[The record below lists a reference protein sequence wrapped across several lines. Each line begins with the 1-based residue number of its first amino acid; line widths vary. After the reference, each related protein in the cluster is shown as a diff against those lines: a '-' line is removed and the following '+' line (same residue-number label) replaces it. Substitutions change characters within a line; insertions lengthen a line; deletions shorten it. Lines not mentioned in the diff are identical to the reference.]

1 MEGKILS
8 TVGGICRVFS
18 KGETYNLFSRG
29 SIRHKEISL
38 CAGDNVIFDEKE
50 QVITEVKERKNWLI
64 RPRSA
69 NVDLMMITMSVVEPE
84 LSPELM
90 YKFLTY
96 ANLNNVNAAVLF
108 TKLDRLEDK
117 SKVLSIKKDLEILG
131 FKVFT
136 LSRGNEEDV
145 KVLQDYLSDKTTVIM
160 GQTGVGKSSAINL
173 IDPQF
178 NRKVGEYSEALGRG
192 KHQTK
197 EVILLPFRNGF
208 IGDTP
213 GFSSLEL
220 DLYKEDLAQYFP
232 GYNKYYLEC
241 YFSNCLHQNEKEC
254 KIKEEIAK
262 GNLSNEGYEVYIKL
276 LNELEF
282 RKERYRKWKTI
293 LHQVYYQQT
302 KHILKMKSKRLKL

>member
-8 TVGGICRVFS
+8 TVGGIYKVFS
-18 KGETYNLFSRG
+18 GGKTYSVFSRG
-29 SIRHKEISL
+29 SIKYKNFSL
-38 CAGDNVIFDEKE
+38 CSGDNVTFDIDEGI
-50 QVITEVKERKNWLI
+50 ITKVNERKNFLI

-69 NVDLMMITMSVVEPE
+69 NVDFMLITMSVVEPE
-84 LSPELM
+84 LSSELV

-96 ANLNNVNAAVLF
+96 ANLNNIKAGVLF
-108 TKLDRLEDK
+108 TKLDRLSDT
-117 SKVLSIKKDLEILG
+117 SKVDSLKNDLEKLG
-131 FKVFT
+131 YKVFL
-136 LSRGNEEDV
+136 LSPSRKDTVEE
-145 KVLQDYLSDKTTVIM
+145 LQNFLGDKTTIIM

-173 IDPQF
+173 IDPHF
-178 NRKVGEYSEALGRG
+178 HRKIGEYSDALGRG

-197 EVILLPFRNGF
+197 EVVLLPFKNGF

-232 GYNKYYLEC
+232 GYEKYYLDC

-262 GNLSNEGYEVYIKL
+262 GNLSEEGYEVYIKL
-276 LNELEF
+276 LNQLEF
-282 RKERYRKWKTI
+282 KSQRYKK
-293 LHQVYYQQT
+293 
-302 KHILKMKSKRLKL
+302 

>member
-8 TVGGICRVFS
+8 TVGGIYNVYS
-18 KGETYNLFSRG
+18 NGQTYSLFSRG
-29 SIRHKEISL
+29 IIKHKSFSL
-38 CAGDNVIFDEKE
+38 CAGDNITFDEKQNIIE
-50 QVITEVKERKNWLI
+50 KAHERKNSLI

-84 LSPELM
+84 LSPELV

-96 ANLNNVNAAVLF
+96 ANLNGIPAAVLF
-108 TKLDRLEDK
+108 TKMDRLSDTSEVDN
-117 SKVLSIKKDLEILG
+117 LKKDLEKLG
-131 FKVFT
+131 YKVFL
-136 LSRGNEEDV
+136 LSRENPKNIKE
-145 KVLQDYLSDKTTVIM
+145 LQDFLADKTTIIM

-178 NRKVGEYSEALGRG
+178 NRKIGEYSDALGRG

-232 GYNKYYLEC
+232 GYEKYYLEC

-254 KIKEEIAK
+254 KIKEEIRS
-262 GNLSNEGYEVYIKL
+262 GNLSKEGYDIYIKL
-276 LNELEF
+276 LNQLEF
-282 RKERYRKWKTI
+282 RAQRYKK
-293 LHQVYYQQT
+293 
-302 KHILKMKSKRLKL
+302 

>member
-8 TVGGICRVFS
+8 TVGGIYKVYSNGQTFS
-18 KGETYNLFSRG
+18 LVSRG
-29 SIRHKEISL
+29 IIKHKSFSL
-38 CAGDNVIFDEKE
+38 CAGDNISFDEKQNIIE
-50 QVITEVKERKNWLI
+50 KAFERKNSLI

-84 LSPELM
+84 LSPELV

-96 ANLNNVNAAVLF
+96 ANLNGIPAAVLF
-108 TKLDRLEDK
+108 TKMDRLSDTSEVEK
-117 SKVLSIKKDLEILG
+117 LKNDLEKLG
-131 FKVFT
+131 YSVFL
-136 LSRGNEEDV
+136 LSRENPENIRD
-145 KVLQDYLSDKTTVIM
+145 LQDFLSDKTTIIM

-178 NRKVGEYSEALGRG
+178 NRKIGEYSDALGRG

-232 GYNKYYLEC
+232 GYEKYYLEC

-254 KIKEEIAK
+254 KIKEEIEK
-262 GNLSNEGYEVYIKL
+262 GNLSKEGYDIYIKL
-276 LNELEF
+276 LNQLEF
-282 RKERYRKWKTI
+282 RSQRYRK
-293 LHQVYYQQT
+293 
-302 KHILKMKSKRLKL
+302 

>member
-8 TVGGICRVFS
+8 TVGGIYKVYS
-18 KGETYNLFSRG
+18 NGETYNLFSRG
-29 SIRHKEISL
+29 IIKHKTFSL
-38 CAGDNVIFDEKE
+38 CAGDNISFNEKDCVIEE
-50 QVITEVKERKNWLI
+50 AHERKNFLI

-84 LSPELM
+84 LSPELI

-96 ANLNNVNAAVLF
+96 ANLNGISAAVLF
-108 TKLDRLEDK
+108 TKMDRLVDT
-117 SKVLSIKKDLEILG
+117 SKVENLKKDLEKLG
-131 FKVFT
+131 YKVFL
-136 LSRGNEEDV
+136 LSPEKTEIIRE
-145 KVLQDYLSDKTTVIM
+145 LQGFLAKKTTIIM

-173 IDPQF
+173 IDPQVH
-178 NRKVGEYSEALGRG
+178 RKIGEYSEALGRG

-197 EVILLPFRNGF
+197 EVIFLPFRDGF

-232 GYNKYYLEC
+232 GYEKHYLDC

-254 KIKEEIAK
+254 KIKNEIET
-262 GNLSNEGYEVYIKL
+262 GNLSKEGYEVYLKL
-276 LNELEF
+276 LSQLDF
-282 RKERYRKWKTI
+282 RSQRYRK
-293 LHQVYYQQT
+293 
-302 KHILKMKSKRLKL
+302 

>member
-8 TVGGICRVFS
+8 TVGGIYKVYS
-18 KGETYNLFSRG
+18 GGHIYTLFSRG
-29 SIRHKEISL
+29 AIKHKSFSL
-38 CAGDNVIFDEKE
+38 CAGDNIIFDEKE
-50 QVITEVKERKNWLI
+50 SIIEKAHDRKNYLI

-84 LSPELM
+84 LSPELV

-96 ANLNNVNAAVLF
+96 ANLNGIPAAVLF
-108 TKLDRLEDK
+108 TKMDRLSDTC
-117 SKVLSIKKDLEILG
+117 KVENLKNDLEKLG
-131 FKVFT
+131 YPVFL
-136 LSRGNEEDV
+136 LSPENTEIIG
-145 KVLQDYLSDKTTVIM
+145 KLQEFLAEKTTIIM
-160 GQTGVGKSSAINL
+160 GQTGVGKSSAINR

-178 NRKVGEYSEALGRG
+178 NRKIGEYSDALGRG

-232 GYNKYYLEC
+232 GYEKYYLEC

-254 KIKEEIAK
+254 KIKEEITK
-262 GNLSNEGYEVYIKL
+262 GNLSKEGYEIYIKL
-276 LNELEF
+276 LNQLDF
-282 RKERYRKWKTI
+282 KSQRYRK
-293 LHQVYYQQT
+293 
-302 KHILKMKSKRLKL
+302 

>member
-8 TVGGICRVFS
+8 TVGGIYKVYS
-18 KGETYNLFSRG
+18 NGEIYSLFSRG
-29 SIRHKEISL
+29 SIKHKNFSL
-38 CAGDNVIFDEKE
+38 CAGDNIIFNEKE
-50 QVITEVKERKNWLI
+50 GVIEKALERKNSLI

-69 NVDLMMITMSVVEPE
+69 NVDLMVITMSVVEPE
-84 LSPELM
+84 LSPELV

-96 ANLNNVNAAVLF
+96 ANLNGIPAAVLF
-108 TKLDRLEDK
+108 TKLDRLTDTSNVDTLRSDLDK
-117 SKVLSIKKDLEILG
+117 LGYKTFLLPGEKTENIEVLRSYFEG
-131 FKVFT
+131 
-136 LSRGNEEDV
+136 
-145 KVLQDYLSDKTTVIM
+145 KTTIFM

-173 IDPQF
+173 IDPHF
-178 NRKVGEYSEALGRG
+178 NRKIGEYSEALGRG

-232 GYNKYYLEC
+232 GYEKYYLEC

-254 KIKEEIAK
+254 KIKEEIEK
-262 GNLSNEGYEVYIKL
+262 GNLSKEGYEVYIKL
-276 LNELEF
+276 LNQLDF
-282 RKERYRKWKTI
+282 KSQRYKK
-293 LHQVYYQQT
+293 
-302 KHILKMKSKRLKL
+302 

>member
-8 TVGGICRVFS
+8 TVGGIYKVYSNGQIFS
-18 KGETYNLFSRG
+18 LVSRG
-29 SIRHKEISL
+29 IIKHKSFSL
-38 CAGDNVIFDEKE
+38 CAGDNISFDEKQNIIE
-50 QVITEVKERKNWLI
+50 KAFPRKNALI

-84 LSPELM
+84 LSPELV

-96 ANLNNVNAAVLF
+96 ANLNGIPAAVLF
-108 TKLDRLEDK
+108 TKMDRLSDTTQVDK
-117 SKVLSIKKDLEILG
+117 LKNDLEKLG
-131 FKVFT
+131 YSVF
-136 LSRGNEEDV
+136 LISKENPENIGD
-145 KVLQDYLSDKTTVIM
+145 LQDFLADKTTIIM

-178 NRKVGEYSEALGRG
+178 NRKIGEYSDALGRG

-220 DLYKEDLAQYFP
+220 DLFKEDLAQYFP
-232 GYNKYYLEC
+232 GYEKYYLEC
-241 YFSNCLHQNEKEC
+241 YFSNCLHQNEKQC
-254 KIKEEIAK
+254 KIKEEIEK
-262 GNLSNEGYEVYIKL
+262 GNLSKEGYDIYIKL
-276 LNELEF
+276 LNQLEF
-282 RKERYRKWKTI
+282 RSQRYKK
-293 LHQVYYQQT
+293 
-302 KHILKMKSKRLKL
+302 

>member
-8 TVGGICRVFS
+8 TVGGIYKVYS
-18 KGETYNLFSRG
+18 NGKTYSLFSRG
-29 SIRHKEISL
+29 AIKHKSFSL
-38 CAGDNVIFDEKE
+38 CSGDNIIFNEQESIIEKAH
-50 QVITEVKERKNWLI
+50 ERKNFLI

-84 LSPELM
+84 LSPELV

-96 ANLNNVNAAVLF
+96 ANLNAIPAAVLF
-108 TKLDRLEDK
+108 TKMDRLSDT
-117 SKVLSIKKDLEILG
+117 SKVVSLKNDLEKLG
-131 FKVFT
+131 YPVFL
-136 LSRGNEEDV
+136 LSPEKTEIV
-145 KVLQDYLSDKTTVIM
+145 EKLQEFLAEKTTIIM

-178 NRKVGEYSEALGRG
+178 NRKIGEYSDALGRG

-232 GYNKYYLEC
+232 GYEKYYLEC

-262 GNLSNEGYEVYIKL
+262 GNLSKEGYEIYIKL
-276 LNELEF
+276 LNQLEF
-282 RKERYRKWKTI
+282 RSQRYKK
-293 LHQVYYQQT
+293 
-302 KHILKMKSKRLKL
+302 

>member
-8 TVGGICRVFS
+8 TVGGIYKVYS
-18 KGETYNLFSRG
+18 NGNTYNLFSRG
-29 SIRHKEISL
+29 SIKHKNFSL
-38 CAGDNVIFDEKE
+38 CAGDNISFNEKE
-50 QVITEVKERKNWLI
+50 EVIEEAHERKNYLI

-69 NVDLMMITMSVVEPE
+69 NVDLMVITMSVVEPE
-84 LSPELM
+84 LSRELV

-96 ANLNNVNAAVLF
+96 ANLNGIAAAVLF
-108 TKLDRLEDK
+108 TKMDRLVDT
-117 SKVLSIKKDLEILG
+117 SKVDSLKSDLEKLG
-131 FKVFT
+131 YRVFL
-136 LSRGNEEDV
+136 LSPEKTEIIEE
-145 KVLQDYLSDKTTVIM
+145 LQGFLAGKTTIIM

-173 IDPQF
+173 IDPHF
-178 NRKVGEYSEALGRG
+178 NRKIGEYSEALGRG

-232 GYNKYYLEC
+232 GYEKYYLEC

-254 KIKEEIAK
+254 KIKEEISK
-262 GNLSNEGYEVYIKL
+262 GNLSKEGYEVYIKL
-276 LNELEF
+276 LNQLEF
-282 RKERYRKWKTI
+282 RSQRYRK
-293 LHQVYYQQT
+293 
-302 KHILKMKSKRLKL
+302 

>member
-8 TVGGICRVFS
+8 TVGGIYKVYAN
-18 KGETYNLFSRG
+18 GETYSLFSRG
-29 SIRHKEISL
+29 VIKHKSFSL
-38 CAGDNVIFDEKE
+38 CSGDNIVFDEKE
-50 QVITEVKERKNWLI
+50 NIIEKAHERKNFLI

-84 LSPELM
+84 LSPELV

-96 ANLNNVNAAVLF
+96 ANLNGIPAAVLF
-108 TKLDRLEDK
+108 TKMDRLSDTA
-117 SKVLSIKKDLEILG
+117 KVDILKNDLEKLG
-131 FKVFT
+131 YPVFL
-136 LSRGNEEDV
+136 LSPEKTEIVG
-145 KVLQDYLSDKTTVIM
+145 KLQEFLSNKTTIIM

-178 NRKVGEYSEALGRG
+178 NRKIGEYSDALGRG

-197 EVILLPFRNGF
+197 EVVLLPFKNGF

-232 GYNKYYLEC
+232 GYEKYYLDC

-254 KIKEEIAK
+254 KIKEEIDK
-262 GNLSNEGYEVYIKL
+262 GNLSKEGYEIYIKL
-276 LNELEF
+276 LKQLDF
-282 RKERYRKWKTI
+282 RSQRYKK
-293 LHQVYYQQT
+293 
-302 KHILKMKSKRLKL
+302 

>member
-8 TVGGICRVFS
+8 TVGGIYKVYS
-18 KGETYNLFSRG
+18 NGETYSLFSRG
-29 SIRHKEISL
+29 SIKYKSFSL
-38 CAGDNVIFDEKE
+38 CSGDNVTFDEKE
-50 QVITEVKERKNWLI
+50 EIITEVKERKNFLI

-69 NVDLMMITMSVVEPE
+69 NVDFMLITMSVVEPE
-84 LSPELM
+84 LSPELV

-96 ANLNNVNAAVLF
+96 ANLNTIPAGVLF
-108 TKLDRLEDK
+108 TKLDRLSDT
-117 SKVLSIKKDLEILG
+117 SKVDSLKNDLEKLG
-131 FKVFT
+131 YKVFL
-136 LSRGNEEDV
+136 LSPSRKDTVEE
-145 KVLQDYLSDKTTVIM
+145 LQNFLGDKTTIIM

-173 IDPQF
+173 IDPHFQ
-178 NRKVGEYSEALGRG
+178 RKIGEYSDALGRG

-197 EVILLPFRNGF
+197 EVVLLPFKNGF

-232 GYNKYYLEC
+232 GYEKYYLEC

-262 GNLSNEGYEVYIKL
+262 GNLSKEGYEVYIKL
-276 LNELEF
+276 LNQLEF
-282 RKERYRKWKTI
+282 KSQRYRK
-293 LHQVYYQQT
+293 
-302 KHILKMKSKRLKL
+302 